1 MANALYV
8 CLQDEDRIAA
18 YALDAA
24 SGKLN
29 PRQSLPVAGGPSVL
43 ALSPD
48 RRVLYVGH
56 RSGQQISSYRID
68 PATGALTEQGSVK
81 ASNAPTFL
89 APDRTGRYLLVAYYQ
104 GAGAA
109 VFPLA
114 ADGAVGAPPVDE
126 HSTAPGAHAIATDP
140 SNRFA

>member
-56 RSGQQISSYRID
+56 RSGQQIDQVIPLEPF
-68 PATGALTEQGSVK
+68 PAHRRPPFPRPRHGAI
-81 ASNAPTFL
+81 P
-89 APDRTGRYLLVAYYQ
+89 
-104 GAGAA
+104 
-109 VFPLA
+109 
-114 ADGAVGAPPVDE
+114 
-126 HSTAPGAHAIATDP
+126 
-140 SNRFA
+140 